1 MFEQTPS
8 ILSYAIFDFSLTGC
22 AWPLSFSKQ
31 FSQHRSKQTMS
42 SPPSAAK
49 RRLLQSLPHSQL
61 SLLYNPPLILHQS
74 ACRQRFWSRLTTPIY
89 KPGIGNKTCLCF
101 LYLSPKSVLYCL
113 SFCLA
118 HCCICAQATTVNKTV
133 LQLLLTKQIPTHAMV
148 SNR

>member
-1 MFEQTPS
+1 MLF
-8 ILSYAIFDFSLTGC
+8 LIFHGRAVPGLFRSSNSSLNTE
-22 AWPLSFSKQ
+22 ASKQ
-31 FSQHRSKQTMS
+31 CRARHL
-42 SPPSAAK
+42 PAK

-133 LQLLLTKQIPTHAMV
+133 LQLLLTKQIPTHAII